1 MKSHTLVEDR
11 PAELETDSGTT
22 LTGDRPAE
30 EMKLGSGGMSA
41 SRWFGVAIA
50 NQNG

>member
-11 PAELETDSGTT
+11 PAESETDSGTA

-30 EMKLGSGGMSA
+30 EMKLGRGGMSV
-41 SRWFGVAIA
+41 SHWFGVAIA